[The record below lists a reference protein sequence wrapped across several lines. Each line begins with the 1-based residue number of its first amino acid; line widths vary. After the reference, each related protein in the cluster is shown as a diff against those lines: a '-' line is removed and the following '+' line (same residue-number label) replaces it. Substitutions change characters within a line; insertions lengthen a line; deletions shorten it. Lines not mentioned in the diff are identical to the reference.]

1 MKISNQLMFER
12 GAQQMSNAQNKLAQL
27 QAQLSLGK
35 QVVNPSD
42 APDKAASILRLNSV
56 LARQASYQ
64 ASLNNVKTRLDA
76 EETALTSATDLLIRL
91 KEVTVQAAND
101 TLGPDGRQAL
111 ATEMQA
117 LREQLLSLAN
127 SQDSSGNYLFAGSRV
142 REPAFARDAS
152 GYPAYQGDQTR
163 MQVSIGDQRSLAIN
177 RTGTDAFAVAECAGG
192 GASRRAEWQ
201 RARECVGKR
210 DGVVTDA
217 RRTRYG
223 GNRIRSTVE
232 HCPRITRSGHAGDC
246 HRVADFESMIFHREC
261 DRARCRLRL
270 RDVPGERP
278 SRIDRNSAGT
288 TASSTGTTTSTA
300 RVGDSRAVFRATGGC
315 ASGTRIAHRDL
326 RVTRTCAACD
336 VRPR

>member
-27 QAQLSLGK
+27 QAQLSQGK

-42 APDKAASILRLNSV
+42 APDKAAAILRLNSV
-56 LARQASYQ
+56 MGRQASYQ

-152 GYPAYQGDQTR
+152 GYPSYQGDQTR

-177 RTGTDAFAVAECAGG
+177 RTGTDAFVSVPRTIDGETTGIGFFQSVDELIAGVRG
-192 GASRRAEWQ
+192 SDQLVMQRGLGELDRLLQGVTQAQALVGSDQAALEHQTGVIDATVLNLKTTLSNVQDLDYASA
-201 RARECVGKR
+201 
-210 DGVVTDA
+210 
-217 RRTRYG
+217 
-223 GNRIRSTVE
+223 
-232 HCPRITRSGHAGDC
+232 ITAMNQQMLSLEA
-246 HRVADFESMIFHREC
+246 AQ
-261 DRARCRLRL
+261 
-270 RDVPGERP
+270 
-278 SRIDRNSAGT
+278 
-288 TASSTGTTTSTA
+288 SSFAKISQLNL
-300 RVGDSRAVFRATGGC
+300 FNF
-315 ASGTRIAHRDL
+315 IK
-326 RVTRTCAACD
+326 
-336 VRPR
+336 